1 MAKNKKTKKLKL
13 LKGENL
19 MYDILVLLVVLIPIA
34 NVFTQALLSETNIR
48 VEKIESKIKKQTATN
63 ESLAMQIDELVSID
77 NIQKVADLYGLS
89 YNSDNI
95 ATVVEAEN

>member
-1 MAKNKKTKKLKL
+1 MAKNKKTKKLNL
-13 LKGENL
+13 LKGEKL
-19 MYDILVLLVVLIPIA
+19 MYGILVLLVVLIPIA

>member
-13 LKGENL
+13 LKGEKL
-19 MYDILVLLVVLIPIA
+19 MYGILVLLVVLIPIA

-48 VEKIESKIKKQTATN
+48 VEKIESKIKKKTATN

>member
-13 LKGENL
+13 LKGEKL
-19 MYDILVLLVVLIPIA
+19 MYGILVLLVVLIPIA

>member
-13 LKGENL
+13 LKGEKL
-19 MYDILVLLVVLIPIA
+19 MYGILVLLVVLIPIA
-34 NVFTQALLSETNIR
+34 NVFTQAVLSETNIR

>member
-1 MAKNKKTKKLKL
+1 MAKNNKTKKLKL
-13 LKGENL
+13 LKGEKL
-19 MYDILVLLVVLIPIA
+19 MYGILVLLVVLIPIA

>member
-1 MAKNKKTKKLKL
+1 MAKNKKAKKLKL
-13 LKGENL
+13 LKGEKL
-19 MYDILVLLVVLIPIA
+19 MYGILVLLVVLIPIA

>member
-13 LKGENL
+13 LKGEKL
-19 MYDILVLLVVLIPIA
+19 MYGILALLVVLIPIA

>member
-13 LKGENL
+13 LKGEKL
-19 MYDILVLLVVLIPIA
+19 MYGILVLLVVLIPIA

-95 ATVVEAEN
+95 ATVAEAEN

>member
-1 MAKNKKTKKLKL
+1 MAKNKKAKKLKL
-13 LKGENL
+13 LKGEKL
-19 MYDILVLLVVLIPIA
+19 MYFVLLLLVVLIPIA
-34 NVFTQALLSETNIR
+34 NVFTQALLSETNIK